1 MKRLFMAVSAVLL
14 ATVSQ
19 AVQNV
24 ITTDESGQQLRW
36 TFNDT
41 YGAVATAGDG
51 QDWQAEIT
59 AVEPIPVTKS
69 VTKIE
74 IPAYLGAYRVT
85 KLGPQVFRAG
95 CTNVTEVVF
104 PEGETDEPTIM
115 LESTT
120 MGTGNVAQGNTA
132 WWKQNRG
139 NSPIVLNNFYLLSC
153 GTNRYN
159 DVSTGNARVV
169 CTGAFNANATN
180 KVSISTSTAD
190 IWIGPGA
197 FNGFRGK
204 ELVIPDN
211 VTRISPGAIQNC
223 PNLAYLK
230 LGNGIAELPI
240 SRTAIN
246 GADRLWRDLFDA
258 NTPLK
263 KLELPE
269 SIVEIPA
276 YRRNWAAGSVPDND
290 PPNQDPSIDVG
301 YFQGCTS
308 LTNVILGAAVTKIAN
323 RAFNGCTGLVE
334 IKVPDTLEVIGDEAF
349 GRCEKLERF
358 VSFPESLTVIG
369 QHAFQNCK
377 KLGEVKIPD
386 GVVEIRDYCFDG
398 CSALSNLVIGTG
410 VEYIG
415 IQAFQNCDRV
425 ISVEIPESVYMIDDA
440 AFNGCNILSNV
451 TGGASLEMVL
461 DNAFT
466 GTPFAW
472 CKSDKFEVSAI
483 GPFIAGFKG
492 ICPAKLDLEKEV
504 PDALGILDGAFNRL
518 EAWTNVTEIVFPESL
533 EYIGKNAFNSIRSVA
548 TLTLPDSLIEIDD
561 SAFFNMTNLSEV
573 VFGSS
578 LERIGASAFRQCGKL
593 KSLEFPDSLEIIENN
608 AFNRCTNLSE
618 IVSFGSALEEIGDG
632 AFQNC
637 WWLKGEEGL
646 EFPESLETLGADAFQ
661 NCSNLVTVVLND
673 NLSEIGARAFQDCRK
688 LKEVSFGSGLERIG
702 AQAFERCWELGAAE
716 FGDRLWLIDASAFS
730 LCSNLNEVVASGAL
744 MYVRDNAFKDA
755 KFIRES
761 KEKMVRVGN
770 IVVGYKDISFDTEIE
785 VEDGVTGIAEGA
797 FRNCLMKKI
806 TLPKSVEYIHT
817 LAFDNCTNLQT
828 AVIANWNVRRK
839 GPPTDA
845 NYSFKD
851 AKYKGPTGA
860 WIPAELVISKP
871 GYVYSGTWAPEPAT
885 RMVVASREDGSGDVW
900 EVVDSTK
907 VKFRTDPTQDGDF
920 TPGQAYT
927 GWLRSGNQVAGTI
940 TVKTAKPK
948 DGFVKVAVTVQ
959 LPGVKKSFTEL
970 VPWTEGKLV
979 GRTVLQNLTL
989 GGTWLTGSFSYDGV
1003 TYDLEGGTD
1012 IGKTNPAY
1020 FDAFNGRV
1028 FAISFTTGGITTIND
1043 GSANVLPLT
1052 DGDSSIVLT
1061 CGKKGKV
1068 KVSGMLGDGTK
1079 VSASA
1084 QAVAGDNGAFVAP
1097 VCLQLYGGKRGGFNF
1112 LAWFYLDED
1121 GSPTFYI
1128 DETEG
1133 QVGNWVYPLD
1143 FAWDPYAYIGMNV
1156 QAFGEVDKTNA
1167 SGLKFPEFHYTF
1179 TVGNPWQ
1186 DSVRDVIGPASTYIG
1201 AWEFDVTETA
1211 MRNWNNN
1218 GIEFFANEK
1227 GKWTLPEDN
1236 GASKIS
1242 FQTEPGKYA
1251 ADVARFL
1258 WNDVEVDVA
1267 NTTNWRVGDKRRDGC
1282 FASDGKWIQ
1291 RLYYRSNNGEA
1302 ALEED
1307 GQILGYYVIDVGLK
1321 SKDVGLYQ
1329 TDADRQQLM
1338 TKRNLGGLKLSYAP
1352 KTGMYSGSYT
1362 LYSVDDIKNPAKL
1375 TLRKTKVAVSG
1386 VMING
1391 VGYGTAVAKKLFS
1404 ARSHIAVD
1412 R

>member
-1 MKRLFMAVSAVLL
+1 MKKLIVAALACAASLFACAEDY
-14 ATVSQ
+14 
-19 AVQNV
+19 
-24 ITTDESGQQLRW
+24 ITTDDKGQSLKW
-36 TFNDT
+36 TFTANRLD
-41 YGAVATAGDG
+41 VATAGDA
-51 QDWQAEIT
+51 QDYQATIT
-59 AVEPIPVTKS
+59 AVEPIPVTRS

-74 IPAYLGAYRVT
+74 IPAYLGTYRVT
-85 KLGPQVFRAG
+85 RLGGQVFRAG

-104 PEGETDEPTIM
+104 PEEEADEPTIM
-115 LESTT
+115 LTSTT
-120 MGTGNVAQGNTA
+120 MGTGNAAFGNTA
-132 WWKQNRG
+132 WWRQNRG
-139 NSPIVLNNFYLLSC
+139 NSPIVLNGFYLLSC

-159 DVSTGNARVV
+159 DVNTGNARVI

-180 KVSISTSTAD
+180 KVSISTSVED

-197 FNGFRGK
+197 FDGFRGK

-211 VTRISPGAIQNC
+211 VTRISPKPIQNC
-223 PNLAYLK
+223 ALDYLK
-230 LGNGIAELPI
+230 LGNGITELPHDI
-240 SRTAIN
+240 NSTAN
-246 GADRLWRDLFDA
+246 NHWKDLF
-258 NTPLK
+258 NNVK

-269 SIVEIPA
+269 SITEIPA
-276 YRRNWAAGSVPDND
+276 FRGGAPDND

-308 LTNVILGAAVTKIAN
+308 LTNVILGAEVTKIAN
-323 RAFNGCTGLVE
+323 RAFSGCTGLKE
-334 IKVPDTLEVIGDEAF
+334 ITVPDTLEEIGDEAF
-349 GRCEKLERF
+349 RNCTALERF
-358 VSFPESLTVIG
+358 ISFPESLEVMG
-369 QHAFQNCK
+369 QAAFQNCS
-377 KLGEVKIPD
+377 KLGDVSLPEGIT
-386 GVVEIRDYCFDG
+386 EIRDYCFDG
-398 CSALSNLVIGTG
+398 CSALSNLTIGAG
-410 VEYIG
+410 VEFIG
-415 IQAFQNCDRV
+415 IQAFQNCDKV
-425 ISVEIPESVYMIDDA
+425 ISVEIPESVYMIDSA
-440 AFNGCNILSNV
+440 AFNGCNILTNV

-461 DNAFT
+461 DNAFV

-472 CKSDKFEVSAI
+472 CKSGKFEVSAI
-483 GPFIAGFKG
+483 GPFIVGFKG
-492 ICPAKLDLEKEV
+492 VCPAKLDLEKEA
-504 PDALGILDGAFNRL
+504 PEALAILDGAFNRL
-518 EAWTNVTEIVFPESL
+518 AAQTNVTEIVFPETL
-533 EYIGKNAFNSIRSVA
+533 EYIGKSAFSSIRAVA

-573 VFGSS
+573 VFGSD
-578 LERIGASAFRQCGKL
+578 LERIGASAFQRCGKI
-593 KSLEFPDSLEIIENN
+593 KSLEFPDTLEVIEDN

-618 IVSFGSALEEIGDG
+618 IVSFGSALEEIGDN

-637 WWLKGEEGL
+637 WWLTGEEGL
-646 EFPESLETLGADAFQ
+646 EFPESLETLGDDAFQ

-673 NLSEIGARAFQDCRK
+673 NLSIIGDRAFQDCRK

-716 FGDRLWLIDASAFS
+716 FGDKLWQIGKSAFS
-730 LCSNLNEVVASGAL
+730 LCSNLNEVVAGDAL
-744 MYVRDNAFKDA
+744 MYVRDNAFLDA
-755 KFIRES
+755 MFIREKS
-761 KEKMVRVGN
+761 KDNKESLVQVGN
-770 IVVGYKDISFDTEIE
+770 ILVGWRDIAFDAEIE
-785 VEDGVTGIAEGA
+785 VADGVTGIAEGA
-797 FRNCLMKKI
+797 FRNCLMKKV
-806 TLPKSVEYIHT
+806 TLPKSVEYIHS
-817 LAFDNCTNLQT
+817 LAFDNCTNLHT
-828 AVIANWNVRRK
+828 VVIGNWNVRRK

-845 NYSFKD
+845 NYSFKN

-871 GYVYSGTWAPEPAT
+871 GYTYSGNWSNEPAAN
-885 RMVVASREDGSGDVW
+885 MVVASREDGSGDAW
-900 EVVDSTK
+900 EVIDWTK

-920 TPGQAYT
+920 VPGQTYT
-927 GWLRSGNQVAGTI
+927 GWLRAGNQAAGTV
-940 TVKTAKPK
+940 TVKTGKVDK
-948 DGFVKVAVTVQ
+948 DGFVKVSVTVQ
-959 LPGVKKSFTEL
+959 FPGVKKSFTEL

-979 GRTVLQNLTL
+979 GRTVLQNVTL
-989 GGTWLTGSFSYDGV
+989 GGSWLTGSFTYDGV
-1003 TYDLEGGTD
+1003 TYNLEGGTD
-1012 IGKTNPAY
+1012 IGKANPAY

-1028 FAISFTTGGITTIND
+1028 YAISFATGGISTRND
-1043 GSANVLPLT
+1043 ASANGLPLVW
-1052 DGDSSIVLT
+1052 GDSSLVLT
-1061 CGKKGKV
+1061 CSKKGKV

-1133 QVGNWVYPLD
+1133 QVGNWVYPLE
-1143 FAWDPYAYIGMNV
+1143 FAWDPYAYIALNV
-1156 QAFGEVDKTNA
+1156 QAFGEVDKANV

-1179 TVGNPWQ
+1179 TAANPVW

-1218 GIEFFANEK
+1218 WIGFFANEK

-1236 GASKIS
+1236 GASKIT
-1242 FQTEPGKYA
+1242 FQAEPGKYA

-1267 NTTNWRVGDKRRDGC
+1267 STTSWRAWGDRRDGC
-1282 FASDGKWIQ
+1282 FTSDGKWIQ

-1375 TLRKTKVAVSG
+1375 TLRKTKVTVSG
-1386 VMING
+1386 VMIDG
-1391 VGYGTAVAKKLFS
+1391 VGYGTAVASKLFS
-1404 ARSHIAVD
+1404 APSHIQVS